1 MTEAETRLLQLLK
14 ERSFR
19 RGSFRLA
26 SGAESSYYIDGKA
39 SEVFSESAYLIGH
52 VLYERTKDLD
62 VEGIGGLEVG
72 SVPLAAAAV
81 IVYHLNGRSMEGF
94 WVRDKVKDHGTKKL
108 VEGVVRPGSRVVVV
122 DDVVTSGGSSVKAV
136 EAVRALGCE
145 VVQVI
150 ALVDRL
156 QGAEQLL
163 HSQGVRDYRPVFTI
177 RDFGV
182 EVDARGTAR

>member
-1 MTEAETRLLQLLK
+1 
-14 ERSFR
+14 
-19 RGSFRLA
+19 
-26 SGAESSYYIDGKA
+26 
-39 SEVFSESAYLIGH
+39 
-52 VLYERTKDLD
+52 
-62 VEGIGGLEVG
+62 
-72 SVPLAAAAV
+72 V

-145 VVQVI
+145 LVQVI

-156 QGAEQLL
+156 QGAEELL
-163 HSQGVRDYRPVFTI
+163 QSHGVRDYRPVFTI

-182 EVDARGTAR
+182 EVDARGTARQAGGNG